1 MPTAAPR
8 YPSLLQFNTRVL
20 LRETAAALG
29 RPATLDDLP
38 DTFLDQAAAEG
49 FDWLWPLGVWQTGPA
64 GRDLA
69 RTVDN
74 WGRAAYRQ
82 QLPDLSD
89 DDICGSPFAV
99 RSYDVHA
106 DFGGDAALARLRERL
121 RRRGVRLLLDVV
133 PNHTAL
139 DHPWTET
146 HPEYYVHG
154 TESALAAQP
163 RNFRRVGGH
172 ILAHGRDPYFPGW
185 TDTLQLN
192 YRHAGLRAAM
202 LGELGRVADR
212 CDGVRC
218 DMAMLLLRDVFLQTW
233 DGYALPS
240 DGSAPADGSFWI
252 EAIRA
257 VRATWPAFVLMAE
270 AYWDREWTLQQ
281 QGFDYT
287 YDKRLYDRLHAGQ
300 GEAARMHL
308 WADLDYQRKSARF
321 LENHDEPRAAAA
333 FPFEMHRAAAV
344 VTYCTPGLRFF
355 HEGQFDGRRVRV
367 PMQVSRRPD
376 EAPDPLIGRF
386 YRRLLSALGRADL
399 RDGKWSL
406 QDCRPAWDGNA
417 TWRNFLV
424 FAWHADSRRLLA
436 CVNYG
441 PTQGQCYVT
450 VALPEL
456 RGRTHHLTD
465 LLGDAVYDRDG
476 DGLAG
481 NGLYLDMPAWGCHL
495 FDITPV

>member
-1 MPTAAPR
+1 MPAIAPR
-8 YPSLLQFNTRVL
+8 YPSLLQFNTRVVL
-20 LRETAAALG
+20 GERAAALG
-29 RPATLDDLP
+29 RVATLDDLP
-38 DTFLDQAAAEG
+38 DSFLDAAASNS
-49 FDWLWPLGVWQTGPA
+49 FDWLWPLGVWQTGPT

-69 RTVDN
+69 RSVDN
-74 WGRAAYRQ
+74 WGRASYQ
-82 QLPDLSD
+82 QLLPDLSD
-89 DDICGSPFAV
+89 ADICGSPIAV
-99 RSYDVHA
+99 QSYDVHT
-106 DFGGDAALARLRERL
+106 DFGGDAALARLRDRL
-121 RRRGVRLLLDVV
+121 ARRGIRLLLDFV

-139 DHPWTET
+139 DHPWTVT

-154 TESALAAQP
+154 TEAALAAQP
-163 RNFRRVGGH
+163 GNFRRVGGN
-172 ILAHGRDPYFPGW
+172 ILAQGRDPYFPGRP
-185 TDTLQLN
+185 DTLQLN

-202 LGELGRVADR
+202 IAELGRVAER

-218 DMAMLLLRDVFLQTW
+218 DMAMLLLPAVFLQTW
-233 DGYALPS
+233 DGYALPA
-240 DGSAPADGSFWI
+240 DGSPPADGPFWV

-257 VRATWPAFVLMAE
+257 VQAARPDFVLTAE

-308 WADLDYQRKSARF
+308 WADLDYQLKSARF
-321 LENHDEPRAAAA
+321 LENHDQPRAAAA

-367 PMQVSRRPD
+367 PMQVSRRPV
-376 EAPDPLIGRF
+376 EAPDAAVRQF
-386 YRRLLSALGRADL
+386 YDRLLAALKRPEL
-399 RDGKWSL
+399 RDGTWSL
-406 QDCRPAWDGNA
+406 QDCRPAWDDNA
-417 TWRNFLV
+417 TWRNFIV
-424 FAWHADSRRLLA
+424 FAWQEEERPLLA

-450 VALPEL
+450 LSLPEL
-456 RGRTHHLTD
+456 RGRTYRLTD
-465 LLGDAVYDRDG
+465 LLGDAVYEREG

-495 FDITPV
+495 FDMAPV